1 MNEVKVGIIGFG
13 TVGAGVASCLLAN
26 GDVIA
31 SRAGLRV
38 ELAKI
43 ADLDMESDRGVEV
56 PEGILTTDSDALIE
70 ECDVVVE
77 LVGGLGVA
85 RELILKA
92 LEKGKPVVTANK
104 ALLAERGDELF
115 STAEK
120 FGTDIYYEA
129 SVAGGIP
136 VVKALREGLVGNRV
150 GKIVGILNGTC
161 NYILTRMEAEN
172 ADFDTVLA
180 EAGRLG
186 YAEADP
192 SLDIDGVDTA
202 HKIAIMASLAYG
214 EWFGMEPVS
223 VEGIRGIDLLDLKFA
238 LELGYRIKLLG
249 IADSENGS
257 VSMRVHPA
265 LVPLGTMLA
274 DVAGVFNGVLVK
286 GDYVDEV
293 FFHGR
298 GAGRDA
304 TASAVV
310 ADIVDVA
317 LNLKFGSHSR
327 VPAFRVGRQFAEVA
341 PMERTRCRYYTRM
354 QVVDRPGVVAA
365 VSAVL
370 GKYGISISSILQKEG
385 QSADNVS
392 LIIVTHESLEADMSK
407 AIVEI
412 EALDKVRGGIKLFRI
427 ED

>member
-129 SVAGGIP
+129 SGPA
-136 VVKALREGLVGNRV
+136 AS
-150 GKIVGILNGTC
+150 
-161 NYILTRMEAEN
+161 
-172 ADFDTVLA
+172 
-180 EAGRLG
+180 RLSRRC
-186 YAEADP
+186 A
-192 SLDIDGVDTA
+192 
-202 HKIAIMASLAYG
+202 
-214 EWFGMEPVS
+214 
-223 VEGIRGIDLLDLKFA
+223 R
-238 LELGYRIKLLG
+238 
-249 IADSENGS
+249 DSSE
-257 VSMRVHPA
+257 
-265 LVPLGTMLA
+265 
-274 DVAGVFNGVLVK
+274 
-286 GDYVDEV
+286 
-293 FFHGR
+293 
-298 GAGRDA
+298 
-304 TASAVV
+304 TAS
-310 ADIVDVA
+310 
-317 LNLKFGSHSR
+317 
-327 VPAFRVGRQFAEVA
+327 GR
-341 PMERTRCRYYTRM
+341 
-354 QVVDRPGVVAA
+354 
-365 VSAVL
+365 
-370 GKYGISISSILQKEG
+370 
-385 QSADNVS
+385 
-392 LIIVTHESLEADMSK
+392 
-407 AIVEI
+407 
-412 EALDKVRGGIKLFRI
+412 
-427 ED
+427 

>member
-1 MNEVKVGIIGFG
+1 
-13 TVGAGVASCLLAN
+13 
-26 GDVIA
+26 
-31 SRAGLRV
+31 
-38 ELAKI
+38 
-43 ADLDMESDRGVEV
+43 
-56 PEGILTTDSDALIE
+56 
-70 ECDVVVE
+70 
-77 LVGGLGVA
+77 
-85 RELILKA
+85 
-92 LEKGKPVVTANK
+92 
-104 ALLAERGDELF
+104 
-115 STAEK
+115 
-120 FGTDIYYEA
+120 
-129 SVAGGIP
+129 
-136 VVKALREGLVGNRV
+136 
-150 GKIVGILNGTC
+150 
-161 NYILTRMEAEN
+161 
-172 ADFDTVLA
+172 
-180 EAGRLG
+180 
-186 YAEADP
+186 
-192 SLDIDGVDTA
+192 
-202 HKIAIMASLAYG
+202 
-214 EWFGMEPVS
+214 MEPII

-249 IADSENGS
+249 IADNENGA

-274 DVAGVFNGVLVK
+274 DVSGVFNGVLMK

-317 LNLKFGSHSR
+317 LNLKFGSHRR